1 MKSPQSRINA
11 RHHRADRRTRALRSA
26 ATALLVTL
34 CTLAALIL
42 ANAALATA
50 TGLPEVLAQAEA
62 RRGM

>member
-1 MKSPQSRINA
+1 MKSPQSQISSCSC
-11 RHHRADRRTRALRSA
+11 RACRRTRALRLA
-26 ATALLVTL
+26 ASALLVTL